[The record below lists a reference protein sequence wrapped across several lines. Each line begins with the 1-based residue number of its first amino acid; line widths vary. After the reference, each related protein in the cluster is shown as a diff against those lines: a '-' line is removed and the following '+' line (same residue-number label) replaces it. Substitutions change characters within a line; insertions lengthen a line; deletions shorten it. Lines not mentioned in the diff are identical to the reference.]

1 MGMSLDRRKLI
12 AVAILLGVILFFG
25 GAKYYEMRL
34 DTIRVETQPSIEQET
49 EKTEGTEGTE
59 GTEIANG
66 EEPPELLTVHV
77 VGAVEKPGVYI
88 LEEDKRINDAVQL
101 AIPTDKADLTQI
113 NLAAFLEDGKQ
124 IYVPAKGEKRDSFVA
139 SYRLGEQN
147 NSNTLINLNTAMSSE
162 LDSLPGIGPA
172 LAERIIAYREKNG
185 PFGSIEDI
193 TKVSG
198 IGPSLLEKIRNKV
211 TVR

>member
-1 MGMSLDRRKLI
+1 MGISLDRRKLI
-12 AVAILLGVILFFG
+12 AVAIVLGVILFFG

-34 DTIRVETQPSIEQET
+34 DTIRVEIQPSSWQET

-59 GTEIANG
+59 GTETANG
-66 EEPPELLTVHV
+66 KEPPELLSVHV
-77 VGAVEKPGVYI
+77 VGAVEKPGVYV
-88 LEEDKRINDAVQL
+88 LEKDKRINDAVQL
-101 AIPTDKADLTQI
+101 ASPTDKADLTQI

-124 IYVPAKGEKRDSFVA
+124 IYVPAKGEKRESAAV
-139 SYRLGEQN
+139 SYRLGEQS
-147 NSNTLINLNTAMSSE
+147 NSSTLININTAGTSE
-162 LDSLPGIGPA
+162 LDKLPGIGPA
-172 LAERIIAYREKNG
+172 LAARIIAYREKNG